1 VPVAETNAR
10 SVFAQTKAKK
20 NIRMGGA
27 ALWAESRK
35 EIGQEY
41 VIVPDFAC
49 L

>member
-1 VPVAETNAR
+1 MHDQCSPKQKLKQN
-10 SVFAQTKAKK
+10 F
-20 NIRMGGA
+20 RMGGA